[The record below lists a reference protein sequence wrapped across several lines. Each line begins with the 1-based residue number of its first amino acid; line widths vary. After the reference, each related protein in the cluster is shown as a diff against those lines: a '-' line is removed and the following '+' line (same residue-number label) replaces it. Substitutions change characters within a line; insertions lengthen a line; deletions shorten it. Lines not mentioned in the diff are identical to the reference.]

1 MYQVF
6 PRKSAASGGF
16 WFFLLLSPFFGVLL
30 LMGMLHFGRAAIEGD
45 LKNLALGLAMVA
57 IFGWLAAALWRYWW
71 QFYQIRCLEGPLF
84 EISKTGLID
93 HWGSSPRRLAW
104 SEIMSADWVNDG
116 NGPILRFLPVERSWI
131 ERRIGSLGF
140 RPLHYPAMYLQSPP
154 AEIAEK
160 ICELAPERVWAA
172 AT

>member
-57 IFGWLAAALWRYWW
+57 MFGWLAAALWRYWW
-71 QFYQIRCLEGPLF
+71 QFYQIRCLAVVSQDVVQLAEPFGWRLSRESIVRSVGVVPV
-84 EISKTGLID
+84 EISHEVAI
-93 HWGSSPRRLAW
+93 
-104 SEIMSADWVNDG
+104 SAVG
-116 NGPILRFLPVERSWI
+116 
-131 ERRIGSLGF
+131 
-140 RPLHYPAMYLQSPP
+140 
-154 AEIAEK
+154 
-160 ICELAPERVWAA
+160 
-172 AT
+172 